1 VHDSLG
7 SLAGAVLLGLGFGP
21 VGAFLLFVGGSR
33 ERWVLWRAAIVSM
46 AGIEAQTLGITK
58 GLLVTAWTV
67 VSVAA
72 GQPTV
77 LR

>member
-1 VHDSLG
+1 
-7 SLAGAVLLGLGFGP
+7 
-21 VGAFLLFVGGSR
+21 
-33 ERWVLWRAAIVSM
+33 M